1 METLYKI
8 NLKCE
13 ARRDFAKDTC
23 EWIKEMR
30 TKYAGITDNEKM
42 ILEIVEERL
51 ERIAKTYSKNE
62 AVAYSLC
69 QPPYFIEC

>member
-1 METLYKI
+1 MDILEKY

-13 ARRDFAKDTC
+13 VQGDFANDTC

-42 ILEIVEERL
+42 ILEIVEGHL
-51 ERIAKTYSKNE
+51 GKIAKIFSKKEVKNE
-62 AVAYSLC
+62 NN
-69 QPPYFIEC
+69 